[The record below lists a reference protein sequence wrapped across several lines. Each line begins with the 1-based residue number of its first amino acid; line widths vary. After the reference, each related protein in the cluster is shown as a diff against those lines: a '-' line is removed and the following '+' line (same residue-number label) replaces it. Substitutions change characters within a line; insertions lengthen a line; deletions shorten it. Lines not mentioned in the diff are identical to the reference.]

1 MLGKTVFSKTYINLR
16 KISESFFYTKKDK
29 KVIGAFFKQRN
40 EKRLQLNSPQHTL
53 IFNNKTTYKDAFAKL
68 ITELNRVLF
77 NFNSFGTNP

>member
-40 EKRLQLNSPQHTL
+40 EKRLQLNSP
-53 IFNNKTTYKDAFAKL
+53 
-68 ITELNRVLF
+68 
-77 NFNSFGTNP
+77 